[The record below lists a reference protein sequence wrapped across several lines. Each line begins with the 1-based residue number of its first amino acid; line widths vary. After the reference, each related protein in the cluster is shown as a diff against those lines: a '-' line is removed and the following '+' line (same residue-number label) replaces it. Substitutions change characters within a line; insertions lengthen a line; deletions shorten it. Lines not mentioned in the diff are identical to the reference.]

1 MDLSSY
7 TVWTIVPPWFG
18 LPWTFFL
25 WMFFPSGPFFRG
37 PSFLNP
43 NVCMVWHHFTSP
55 GSAHRSAI
63 TGRTHVRC
71 SADQHKLFVPRTS
84 TSMFGPRAFCS
95 SGPLSWNA
103 LPSQRPSHLHQHL
116 RTILENLSFQQL
128 FWLCF
133 ILHLHVLGFL
143 RFSQRTRFRD
153 SFCLASVF

>member
-55 GSAHRSAI
+55 GSAHRSPPSLSTLAFCRSTQTVRPPDVYLDI
-63 TGRTHVRC
+63 RSTGVLLIGPVVLEC
-71 SADQHKLFVPRTS
+71 SSLAATKPSPS
-84 TSMFGPRAFCS
+84 TSSDNPWKLIFSTIILTDCVSFYTYMCSVFLGSVSARAFV
-95 SGPLSWNA
+95 
-103 LPSQRPSHLHQHL
+103 
-116 RTILENLSFQQL
+116 T
-128 FWLCF
+128 
-133 ILHLHVLGFL
+133 V
-143 RFSQRTRFRD
+143 
-153 SFCLASVF
+153 SV